1 MAQPT
6 NTFDRYDSVGVRE
19 QLIEKITMTS
29 PEETPV
35 VSALGTVSSFNT
47 FYEYQRDTLATPNA
61 DNAAIDGDD
70 TAATAVTPT
79 VRVGNYHQIIKRVT
93 VISGRADAVRT
104 AGRNKETTYQ
114 KAKTYKELKRDV
126 EAAVVSKNAAV
137 LGNSTTAMKM
147 GGFGV
152 HLYTNALHNGAG
164 ATASHTSG
172 APTTAVTAGTNRTFT
187 GTLLETAMQNTY
199 TNSGMTPPM
208 VVMSPAHKVTFA
220 SFSGIAA
227 NRVNQTSAKE
237 AIIVA
242 GADVYQSNF
251 GRLTVVPHYMM
262 ASKNYVLGIHPEY
275 ADIAYLRGYRS
286 KELGPTGDSM
296 KTEHLVDA
304 SLAVRSEKC
313 MFKIDDLTP

>member
-1 MAQPT
+1 MAQPA
-6 NTFDRYDSVGVRE
+6 NTFDRYDLVGDRE
-19 QLIEKITMTS
+19 QLIEKITMTD

-35 VSALGTVSSFNT
+35 VAAIGTATATNT
-47 FYEYQRDTLATPNA
+47 FYEYQRDTLDTPNA

-70 TAATAVTPT
+70 TAATAITPT
-79 VRVGNYHQIIKRVT
+79 VRVGNYHQIIKKVT
-93 VISGRADAVRT
+93 VVSGRADAVRT
-104 AGRNKETTYQ
+104 AGRSKESAYQ
-114 KAKTYKELKRDV
+114 TAKAYKELKRHA
-126 EAAVVSKNAAV
+126 EAAILSKNPAV
-137 LGNSTTAMKM
+137 LGNSATAMKL

-172 APTTAVTAGTNRTFT
+172 APTTAVTAGTNRAFT

-208 VVMSPAHKVTFA
+208 VVMSPSHKVIFA

-227 NRVNQTSAKE
+227 NRMNQTSVKQAT
-237 AIIVA
+237 IVA
-242 GADVYQSNF
+242 GADVYLSNF
-251 GRLTVVPHYMM
+251 GQLSVVPHYMM
-262 ASKNYVLGIHPEY
+262 ATKNYVLGIHPEY
-275 ADIAYLRGYRS
+275 ADMVYLRGYRS
-286 KELGPTGDSM
+286 EPLGKTGDST
-296 KTEHLVDA
+296 KTQHLLDA